1 MEQLEIR
8 KVFIYRDAD
17 GAVNVRTYM
26 QNETIWLTQKS
37 MAELFDIDATG
48 IGRHIKNI
56 YNSEELQ
63 ENTTHAKFAGVVNR
77 GFRGE
82 VEELLDFYNLD
93 MIIAVG
99 LRVNSAKAR
108 AFRNWAIAI
117 LREYTTKGFALDDKR
132 LKNGNHFDKMHFR
145 ELLERIKEIR
155 TSERMLYQQLKD
167 IYALS
172 EDYNQSNAA
181 SLLFFA
187 RVQDKVHYAITGQTA
202 AEIVYK
208 RADSEKD
215 NMGLTTWKNAPNG
228 RFYKSEVIIAKNYL
242 QQPEM
247 ESLRDV
253 VNMFLD
259 YAEMQ
264 AKRQVPVFMQDWINE
279 LDNFLRFMK
288 KPILAAPKYSRAQAV
303 RKAYR
308 EYEKYRAKQLET
320 EKQNSKQE
328 LIEDIREL
336 EEIEKYSK

>member
-1 MEQLEIR
+1 
-8 KVFIYRDAD
+8 
-17 GAVNVRTYM
+17 
-26 QNETIWLTQKS
+26 
-37 MAELFDIDATG
+37 
-48 IGRHIKNI
+48 
-56 YNSEELQ
+56 
-63 ENTTHAKFAGVVNR
+63 
-77 GFRGE
+77 
-82 VEELLDFYNLD
+82 
-93 MIIAVG
+93 
-99 LRVNSAKAR
+99 
-108 AFRNWAIAI
+108 
-117 LREYTTKGFALDDKR
+117 
-132 LKNGNHFDKMHFR
+132 
-145 ELLERIKEIR
+145 
-155 TSERMLYQQLKD
+155 MLYQQLKD